1 VSQEETVERATRTG
15 PLLPDRIEARALQV
29 LKATCLLGFPLI
41 LVLIDVT
48 GVHPSLIG
56 RTGAEQ
62 IEKLATSATRWAQ
75 VHAAFAVAGFL
86 ALGTML
92 TLRGLIAGGSSHL
105 PADVA
110 ATFGA
115 IGAVLFTGTVIMEV
129 LVIPQLSAACVA
141 ADPCLDPANLVFTEE
156 LADQGW
162 RVLPGLVWGG
172 QGIALGL
179 LLLAALGG
187 RSGALRLW
195 EALLIGA
202 GGFYELVAPT
212 GLHRWGTFSAAVGF
226 PGITGL
232 LVLAG
237 NAGVALRLFRRE
249 GAGPSGS
256 QLHSQHL
263 VDAEVGSLEVDDRPG
278 QE

>member
-1 VSQEETVERATRTG
+1 MLWG
-15 PLLPDRIEARALQV
+15 RIEARALQA

-41 LVLIDVT
+41 LILIDVT

-75 VHAAFAVAGFL
+75 VHAAFAVAGFF

-92 TLRGLIAGGSSHL
+92 TLRALIARGSVHL

-110 ATFGA
+110 ATVGVV
-115 IGAVLFTGTVIMEV
+115 GAVVFTGTVIMEV

-141 ADPCLDPANLVFTEE
+141 AEPCLDPANLIFTEE

-162 RVLPGLVWGG
+162 RVLPGLLWGG
-172 QGIALGL
+172 RGIALGL
-179 LLLAALGG
+179 LLLAALAG

-232 LVLAG
+232 MVLAG
-237 NAGVALRLFRRE
+237 NAGIALRLFRRE
-249 GAGPSGS
+249 GAGHSGS
-256 QLHSQHL
+256 ELHSQHL
-263 VDAEVGSLEVDDRPG
+263 VDAEVSSFEVDNRPS